1 VHGASSMTEIVVIYD
16 GKCELC
22 KNSILWVE
30 KKLKIEALDFHTTD
44 LSKFTLTFEQC
55 SREVF
60 VLTDAK
66 ILSGAKAVAFL
77 LHHRGNKFLSLLIT
91 LSGPLGRIGYQ
102 WVARNRSS
110 APVKMLSRYLKP

>member
-1 VHGASSMTEIVVIYD
+1 MTEIVVIFD

-22 KNSILWVE
+22 RNSIFWIE
-30 KKLKIEALDFHTTD
+30 KKLEITALDFHATN
-44 LSKFTLTFEQC
+44 LSKFNLTFEQC

-60 VLTDAK
+60 VLADAK

-77 LHHRGNKFLSLLIT
+77 LRHRGNKFLSLIIT
-91 LSGPLGRIGYQ
+91 LSGPLGRIGYK

-110 APVKMLSRYLKP
+110 VPVKLLSRLLKS